1 MPDTDRLN
9 RWLALV
15 ANVGI
20 LIGLALV
27 IVQIRQ
33 SPARALDLSKPG
45 DDVSNQV
52 YANLLGEHGGDV
64 IEKSVECPEEL
75 TYGEFMAFGAFLFTG
90 INMSR
95 AITSS
100 RRRGSTPKRIGSR
113 RSISTPIG
121 SWGTGSGGRGG
132 TRRGRPSFPRSSP
145 PISRNS

>member
-100 RRRGSTPKRIGSR
+100 RTRGSTP
-113 RSISTPIG
+113 
-121 SWGTGSGGRGG
+121 
-132 TRRGRPSFPRSSP
+132 
-145 PISRNS
+145 